1 MKGFRKMKVILAF
14 IPVGIFV
21 SIPYILQI
29 RKILK
34 MPNPDMYE

>member
-1 MKGFRKMKVILAF
+1 MRGATKMKLILAF
-14 IPVGIFV
+14 IPVSIFAA
-21 SIPYILQI
+21 IPYILRI